1 MMVPPH
7 KRGRMAVSRKKKL
20 GAPREAYNPYYGKF
34 KDESQMAKKPF
45 FTWIFA
51 FPGAVIGLL
60 IGWRVQDLVLGL
72 IFGAIMGI
80 AAGTLLDKHLEK
92 RRENGKDR

>member
-1 MMVPPH
+1 MG
-7 KRGRMAVSRKKKL
+7 KKKKL

-45 FTWIFA
+45 FTWIFVI
-51 FPGAVIGLL
+51 PGVVIGLL
-60 IGWRVQDLVLGL
+60 VGLRVQNVGLGV

-80 AAGTLLDKHLEK
+80 AIGTLLDKRLEK
-92 RRENGKDR
+92 RKEEREGRE

>member
-1 MMVPPH
+1 M
-7 KRGRMAVSRKKKL
+7 GRKKKL

-45 FTWIFA
+45 FTWIFVI
-51 FPGAVIGLL
+51 PGVVIGLL
-60 IGWRVQDLVLGL
+60 AGLRVQNMGLGL

-80 AAGTLLDKHLEK
+80 AVGTLLDKHLEK
-92 RRENGKDR
+92 RREEKEGRD

>member
-1 MMVPPH
+1 M
-7 KRGRMAVSRKKKL
+7 GRKKKL

-45 FTWIFA
+45 FTWIFVI
-51 FPGAVIGLL
+51 PGVVIGLL
-60 IGWRVQDLVLGL
+60 VGLRVQNVGLGL

-80 AAGTLLDKHLEK
+80 AVGTLLDKHLEK
-92 RRENGKDR
+92 RREEKEGQE

>member
-1 MMVPPH
+1 MG
-7 KRGRMAVSRKKKL
+7 KKKKL

-51 FPGAVIGLL
+51 IPGAVIGLL
-60 IGWRVQDLVLGL
+60 VGLRVQDVGLGL
-72 IFGAIMGI
+72 VFGAIMGI
-80 AAGTLLDKHLEK
+80 AIGTLLDKWLEK
-92 RRENGKDR
+92 RREEKEEQDGPPQ